1 MALKFSF
8 IANEESARQG
18 LEAALRATGRATL
31 AGRGLSLPL
40 ALLLSDPQIKQL
52 QAQAPE
58 AVIIDTPED
67 RPETAL
73 DLVSWIRSQMPLATI
88 MVVGPMEPPQRIV
101 QAMRAGANEY
111 LEQPLRAAA
120 LEEALTHCAATRSPD
135 QRPGTRGKLF
145 AVLGAR
151 GGCGATTVAVNLA
164 LSLHSQR
171 RESDPAVV
179 LLDAAPLGHAALHLN
194 LKPQFTLAD
203 LLAHANRLDAAMLT
217 SLMQRHASGLEL
229 LAGPS
234 APLPGLSE
242 EDHKSWVELLARSFP
257 TIVVDLSARLD
268 GLTKAVLEFADR
280 ILFVSQTDMVS
291 LWSAAKVR
299 QYLDASTRMRF
310 ELVLNRFN
318 PSADVDLTALE
329 GITHTPILWK
339 LPNAHALVEE
349 AIEHGQPP
357 AAKGDSE
364 LATSYMELAANLLGR
379 PVKKSRGWLP
389 FLRTREVES

>member
-8 IANEESARQG
+8 IANEESARQS

-31 AGRGLSLPL
+31 AGRGLSLPQ

-73 DLVSWIRSQMPLATI
+73 DLVSWVRSQMPLATI
-88 MVVGPMEPPQRIV
+88 IVVGPMEPPQRIV
-101 QAMRAGANEY
+101 LAMRAGANEY

-135 QRPGTRGKLF
+135 QRPGNRGKLF

-203 LLAHANRLDAAMLT
+203 LLAHAQRLDAAMLT

-234 APLPGLSE
+234 APLP
-242 EDHKSWVELLARSFP
+242 
-257 TIVVDLSARLD
+257 
-268 GLTKAVLEFADR
+268 
-280 ILFVSQTDMVS
+280 
-291 LWSAAKVR
+291 
-299 QYLDASTRMRF
+299 
-310 ELVLNRFN
+310 
-318 PSADVDLTALE
+318 
-329 GITHTPILWK
+329 
-339 LPNAHALVEE
+339 
-349 AIEHGQPP
+349 
-357 AAKGDSE
+357 
-364 LATSYMELAANLLGR
+364 
-379 PVKKSRGWLP
+379 
-389 FLRTREVES
+389 